1 MTKRG
6 KGKVEVHYGRADMY
20 KYYTEEI
27 KGKPEMYQ
35 VSYSDYTKVLN
46 KFNKDISKAIM
57 EDAYEYILPKRL
69 GTIRIKK
76 YKPKLKLDEEGNLKT
91 KYLPVNWKATNDL
104 WASNPEAKASKKRVY
119 HLNNHSDGYRYIWYY
134 STYRS
139 NLPNKSLYRFIPT
152 RTNKRELS
160 ALIKDSNFKGDYYE

>member
-1 MTKRG
+1 MKRG
-6 KGKVEVHYGRADMY
+6 KGKIKVHYGRVDMY
-20 KYYTEEI
+20 KHYIETSDKEP
-27 KGKPEMYQ
+27 GTNQ
-35 VSYSDYTKVLN
+35 VSYSDYCTVLN
-46 KFNKDISKAIM
+46 MFNKGISKAIM
-57 EDAYEYILPKRL
+57 EDAYEFILPKRL

-76 YKPKLKLDEEGNLKT
+76 YKPKVRLDDDGKLITNNLAVD
-91 KYLPVNWKATNDL
+91 YKATNEL
-104 WASNPEAKASKKRVY
+104 WQNNPEAKKAGKKVF

-160 ALIKDSNFKGDYYE
+160 RLIKDDNFKGNYYS